1 MIVPDRTHPYIDS
14 YASAESAIGGA
25 LIELTVYYGARI
37 IRLFLSSSTTVAQVT
52 IVGTVVYSGVA
63 HISRDVP
70 TLVGGGGRY

>member
-52 IVGTVVYSGVA
+52 IVGTVVYSA
-63 HISRDVP
+63 NISRDVP